1 MCGGEGRGVPLC
13 ALWDCES
20 RCVWGRGGG
29 FHCVHCGT
37 VKVGVCGG
45 RGGVL
50 HCVHCGT
57 VKVGVCG
64 GGFHCV
70 HCTPQVE
77 L

>member
-1 MCGGEGRGVPLC
+1 MGEGRGVPLC

-20 RCVWGRGGG
+20 RCVWGE
-29 FHCVHCGT
+29 
-37 VKVGVCGG
+37 G
-45 RGGVL
+45 RGVTL
-50 HCVHCGT
+50 CALWDCESRCVCVWG
-57 VKVGVCG
+57 G